1 MGTGANGNGSQ
12 WGANGIQWGSNGNGS
27 QWEREPMGSQWERE
41 PMGIQWEW
49 EPMGTGALALAR
61 FLEREHFDF
70 RGLSVIELGA
80 GTGILGILAAMLVPP
95 SHSHPLQSLP
105 VPPLTPPPPGAD
117 VTITDLPEALAQ
129 IRTNVRLNFPC
140 PRSRPRVRRL
150 RWGQDES
157 SFPGDGHLLLG
168 SDLVYDRSS
177 SAALLAALRSLCG
190 PRSRAL
196 LSARSRGGEGGSRSF
211 FRRVLPRFFRVQLVG
226 QEEENEIEIYGEAE
240 KDIEIYGAINY

>member
-1 MGTGANGNGSQ
+1 GRGLRPHPLPAGSGALRSVFPRHPRLFADTFPVLQSYRLFGRVLRIRQQHGPGMGMAANV
-12 WGANGIQWGSNGNGS
+12 
-27 QWEREPMGSQWERE
+27 WEA
-41 PMGIQWEW
+41 
-49 EPMGTGALALAR
+49 ALALAR

-80 GTGILGILAAMLVPP
+80 GTGILGILAAML
-95 SHSHPLQSLP
+95 
-105 VPPLTPPPPGAD
+105 GAD

-226 QEEENEIEIYGEAE
+226 QEEENEIEIYGVTPKGHRVSNALG
-240 KDIEIYGAINY
+240 KKGGGGRVGL

>member
-1 MGTGANGNGSQ
+1 MGGASDPEGEPEPEAAGS
-12 WGANGIQWGSNGNGS
+12 GALRSVFPRHPRLFADTFPVLQSYRLFGRVLRIRQQHGPGMGMAANV
-27 QWEREPMGSQWERE
+27 WEA
-41 PMGIQWEW
+41 
-49 EPMGTGALALAR
+49 ALALAR

-80 GTGILGILAAMLVPP
+80 GTGILGILAAML
-95 SHSHPLQSLP
+95 
-105 VPPLTPPPPGAD
+105 GAD

-226 QEEENEIEIYGEAE
+226 HRVRHRVSNALG
-240 KDIEIYGAINY
+240 KKGGGGRVGL